1 MILCRG
7 PSQETSVRSLLW
19 MKSLGLCWDVS
30 MSGSL
35 KSVTR
40 DNWWQRWVVNLSGIR
55 AEGAWGVCQECSG
68 IVVILPA
75 GLNTSETRNTGGCTL
90 NFNNNNNN
98 SNTMMSAALLSL
110 FSALLPLLLISL
122 LLLFSLYFRSNFRLV
137 LSLLPLTFTT
147 FYFSLLLFNLTSAY
161 FLLFIKSIF
170 PLLFLSYSMSSIS
183 TLYFSIFAVL
193 YPFFSF
199 FPISPDSSCPPL
211 CLFHIPLRHSL
222 VNSLLF
228 SPFFLFI
235 FSHLSPLQFFF
246 YVISISPLDFPFPDV
261 GSN

>member
-7 PSQETSVRSLLW
+7 PSQQTSERSLLW

-55 AEGAWGVCQECSG
+55 AEGAWGVCQEYSG

-90 NFNNNNNN
+90 NFNSNNNN

-110 FSALLPLLLISL
+110 FSAPLPLLLISL
-122 LLLFSLYFRSNFRLV
+122 LLLFSLYFPSNFPSLWFF
-137 LSLLPLTFTT
+137 LSHHFLSSSLFSFIDLLPDFILVII
-147 FYFSLLLFNLTSAY
+147 SLSTLIGPFPSSSHLRY
-161 FLLFIKSIF
+161 FLLLTSFI
-170 PLLFLSYSMSSIS
+170 
-183 TLYFSIFAVL
+183 
-193 YPFFSF
+193 
-199 FPISPDSSCPPL
+199 
-211 CLFHIPLRHSL
+211 
-222 VNSLLF
+222 
-228 SPFFLFI
+228 
-235 FSHLSPLQFFF
+235 
-246 YVISISPLDFPFPDV
+246 
-261 GSN
+261 